1 MDRIVWLIVLTV
13 VANFILEFSGVL
25 AQTKDSQSYGH
36 PNSPA
41 YRAANNIN
49 VNDVELVDPIQTA
62 ESESNG
68 RASSR
73 NKLFDNIFKVWM
85 HQKFDG
91 FITYKMNFI
100 NWLRFWFWFWF
111 QIPISTLQAVN
122 DLLQGIG
129 GSFSASG

>member
-25 AQTKDSQSYGH
+25 AQAKDSQSYGH

-49 VNDVELVDPIQTA
+49 ANDVELVDPMQTA
-62 ESESNG
+62 QSETNG

-73 NKLFDNIFKVWM
+73 NKLFDNIFKVWT
-85 HQKFDG
+85 HQNEPDFAN
-91 FITYKMNFI
+91 FQMN
-100 NWLRFWFWFWF
+100 
-111 QIPISTLQAVN
+111 
-122 DLLQGIG
+122 
-129 GSFSASG
+129 